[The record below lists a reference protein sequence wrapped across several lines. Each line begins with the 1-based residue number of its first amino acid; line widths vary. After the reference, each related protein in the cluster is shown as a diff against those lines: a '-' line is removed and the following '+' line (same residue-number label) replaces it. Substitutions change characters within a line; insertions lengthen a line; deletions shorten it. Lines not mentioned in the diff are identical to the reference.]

1 MAIKEKYEIDL
12 SDRSYDNVI
21 DATKAAY
28 EVSAQNGYV
37 DIKVYRSVMYSSST
51 EWKRSTLTQVKA
63 HASTLE
69 FQSRERPVGCKGCA
83 RD

>member
-28 EVSAQNGYV
+28 EASAQNGYV

-63 HASTLE
+63 HASTTE

-83 RD
+83 R